1 MAAAVVRRKEA
12 NMRKVNENKVL
23 RFILNTL

>member
-1 MAAAVVRRKEA
+1 MAAVVVRRKEA
-12 NMRKVNENKVL
+12 NIRKGNVKKVL